1 MKTQNVYIGQ
11 HHNPNHGA
19 VYTSINEA
27 VKELLRPMQ
36 TGFVMSVT
44 YLPDADRYW
53 IVGLFDPRMNQQETK
68 YNQLFLSSSD
78 AEKHA
83 EKLLARGFPKGMV
96 VFKELTIHKTG
107 PKTID
112 IKTDEHAQCER
123 HLDAFERALEIGLPV
138 SNYPGMMPVRINRD
152 EVPFSLHLDSGFAL
166 IDTRVAGFGANLDS
180 EMNADTLWENVSKAA
195 HLLKQVGE
203 VDIET
208 QPNKWRRLQNQT
220 REFGQRLVGDI
231 PSTGEDVF
239 PVAIVDETGNVLHT
253 LDALPTSEI
262 EALCNGPMLHDGT
275 KFFPTHCEW
284 VKGKIHIICRKG
296 AKSHD

>member
-19 VYTSINEA
+19 VYSSIHEG
-27 VKELLRPMQ
+27 VKELTRPMQ
-36 TGFVMSVT
+36 AGFVICVT
-44 YLPDADRYW
+44 YLPDSDRYW
-53 IVGLFDPRMNQQETK
+53 IVGTFDPLLRVQDTK
-68 YNQLFLSSSD
+68 WNRIFLTSSE

-83 EKLLARGFPKGMV
+83 EAIIARGFPKSMV
-96 VFKELTIHKTG
+96 VLKELTIHKTG

-138 SNYPGMMPVRINRD
+138 SNYPGMMPVRINKD
-152 EVPFSLHLDSGFAL
+152 EVPFSLQLDRGFAL
-166 IDTRVAGFGANLDS
+166 IDTKVAGFSDIDAS
-180 EMNADTLWENVSKAA
+180 TLWDNVSRAA

-239 PVAIVDETGNVLHT
+239 PVAYLDEDGNVLCT

-262 EALCNGPMLHDGT
+262 EALRDETTLHNG
-275 KFFPTHCEW
+275 KQYFPVRFEW
-284 VKGKIHIICRKG
+284 VKGKVHIICRKG